1 MKKEFNVMLIALE
14 QKENYLDIRFFKTMD
29 SAYKFGKEL
38 KDYNENFTVLGIFNV
53 KKDSNHSW
61 KVLIYDKVL
70 NIKHQVFVNSKKECK
85 IVARMFLEYENKY
98 NITFKK
104 RY

>member
-1 MKKEFNVMLIALE
+1 MKKKFNVMLIALE
-14 QKENYLDIRFFKTMD
+14 QKENYLSIRFFETMD
-29 SAYKFGKEL
+29 SACKFGKEL
-38 KDYNENFTVLGIFNV
+38 KDYNENFAVLGVFDV

-61 KVLIYDKVL
+61 EVLIYDKIL

-85 IVARMFLEYENKY
+85 IVTKMFLEYENKY

>member
-14 QKENYLDIRFFKTMD
+14 QKENYLDIRSFKTMD

-53 KKDSNHSW
+53 KKSSNHSW
-61 KVLIYDKVL
+61 EMLIYDKVL

-85 IVARMFLEYENKY
+85 IVTRMFLEYENKY

-104 RY
+104 KY